1 MKTKQDILEQ
11 LKDKEPFKVP
21 EGYFDDLTNN
31 IMQNLPEKEVE
42 ETETASV
49 TMWDRLRPLLYLAAV
64 FVGLGFFFK
73 TVMPKDYDEQSK
85 QLMVEKQSEDVL
97 NQEDSISDIDKEY
110 MEFQEEQYLKNLI
123 SESIIGQ

>member
-1 MKTKQDILEQ
+1 MKTKQNILEQ

-21 EGYFDDLTNN
+21 EGYFDDLANN

-42 ETETASV
+42 ETEPVSV

>member
-1 MKTKQDILEQ
+1 MKTKQNILEQ

-42 ETETASV
+42 ETEPVSV

>member
-1 MKTKQDILEQ
+1 MKTKQNILEQ

-42 ETETASV
+42 ETETVSV

>member
-1 MKTKQDILEQ
+1 MKTKQNILEQ

-42 ETETASV
+42 ETEPVSV
-49 TMWDRLRPLLYLAAV
+49 TMWDRLRHLLYLAAV

>member
-1 MKTKQDILEQ
+1 MKTKQNKLEQ

-21 EGYFDDLTNN
+21 EGYFDNLTSN
-31 IMQNLPEKEVE
+31 IMQNLPEKEME
-42 ETETASV
+42 ETEAVSV

-73 TVMPKDYDEQSK
+73 TIMPKDYDEKSE
-85 QLMVEKQSEDVL
+85 QLMVEQMEEDVL
-97 NQEDSISDIDKEY
+97 NEEDSISDIDREY

-123 SESIIGQ
+123 SESILGQ

>member
-1 MKTKQDILEQ
+1 MKTKQNILEQ

-42 ETETASV
+42 ETEPVSV

-85 QLMVEKQSEDVL
+85 QLMVEKESEDVL

>member
-1 MKTKQDILEQ
+1 
-11 LKDKEPFKVP
+11 
-21 EGYFDDLTNN
+21 
-31 IMQNLPEKEVE
+31 
-42 ETETASV
+42 
-49 TMWDRLRPLLYLAAV
+49 
-64 FVGLGFFFK
+64 
-73 TVMPKDYDEQSK
+73 MPKDYDEQSK

>member
-1 MKTKQDILEQ
+1 MKTKQNILEQ

-42 ETETASV
+42 ETEPVSV

-85 QLMVEKQSEDVL
+85 QLMVEKQSEDVM

>member
-1 MKTKQDILEQ
+1 MKTKQNILEQ
-11 LKDKEPFKVP
+11 LKDKEPFKFP

-42 ETETASV
+42 ETEPVSV

>member
-1 MKTKQDILEQ
+1 MKTKQNILEQ

-42 ETETASV
+42 ETEPVSV

-97 NQEDSISDIDKEY
+97 NLEDSISDIDKEY

>member
-1 MKTKQDILEQ
+1 MKTKQNILEQ

-42 ETETASV
+42 ETEPVSV

-97 NQEDSISDIDKEY
+97 NQEGSISDIDKEY

>member
-1 MKTKQDILEQ
+1 MKTKQNILEQ

-42 ETETASV
+42 ETEPESV

>member
-1 MKTKQDILEQ
+1 MKTKQNILEQ

-42 ETETASV
+42 ETELVSV

>member
-1 MKTKQDILEQ
+1 MKTKQNILEQ

-42 ETETASV
+42 ETEPVSV

-73 TVMPKDYDEQSK
+73 TVMPKNYDEQSK

>member
-1 MKTKQDILEQ
+1 MKIKQNILEQ

-42 ETETASV
+42 ETEPVSV

>member
-1 MKTKQDILEQ
+1 MKTKQNIIEQ

-42 ETETASV
+42 ETEPVSV
-49 TMWDRLRPLLYLAAV
+49 TMWDRLRPMLYLAAV

>member
-1 MKTKQDILEQ
+1 MKTKQNILDQ

-21 EGYFDDLTNN
+21 EGYFDDLTSN

-42 ETETASV
+42 ETEAVSV
-49 TMWDRLRPLLYLAAV
+49 TMWDRLCPLLYLAAV

-73 TVMPKDYDEQSK
+73 TVMPKDYDDQSK
-85 QLMVEKQSEDVL
+85 QLMVEKQSEDTL
-97 NQEDSISDIDKEY
+97 NQGDSISDIDKEY

>member
-1 MKTKQDILEQ
+1 MKTKQNILEQ

-42 ETETASV
+42 ETEPVSV

-73 TVMPKDYDEQSK
+73 TVIPKDYDEQSK

>member
-1 MKTKQDILEQ
+1 MKTKQNILEQ

-42 ETETASV
+42 ETEPVSV
-49 TMWDRLRPLLYLAAV
+49 SMWDRLRPLLYLAAV

>member
-1 MKTKQDILEQ
+1 MKTKQNILEQ

-42 ETETASV
+42 ETETVSV

-123 SESIIGQ
+123 SESILGQ

>member
-1 MKTKQDILEQ
+1 MKTKQNILEQ
-11 LKDKEPFKVP
+11 LKDKEPFKVA
-21 EGYFDDLTNN
+21 EGFFDDLTNN

-42 ETETASV
+42 ETEPVSV

>member
-1 MKTKQDILEQ
+1 MKTKQNILEQ

-42 ETETASV
+42 ETEPVSV
-49 TMWDRLRPLLYLAAV
+49 TMWDRLRPLLYLVAV

>member
-1 MKTKQDILEQ
+1 MKTKQNILEQ

-42 ETETASV
+42 ETESVSV